1 MKTIKFIIILA
12 AIVTI
17 ASCGKK
23 EEKLNTQN
31 QSSTQNV
38 NPNTETKSNTNP
50 DTKKWL
56 GQYSFEE
63 SAKNVTGGGSQ
74 TWNYV
79 IDIKEK
85 DANTVVADIQ
95 VDGFQTMTRIEANV
109 KATADDV
116 EFIFEKYGKDNMFE
130 QYKKGDRLFSF
141 KLDEKNMI
149 ITNWDKM
156 KPNVIDNQKSGKVMF
171 KKIAS

>member
-12 AIVTI
+12 LIVTF

-23 EEKLNTQN
+23 EEKVKTEN

-38 NPNTETKSNTNP
+38 NPTGESSGTKNTAI
-50 DTKKWL
+50 KKWL

-63 SAKNVTGGGSQ
+63 SSKNVVGDGSQ

-95 VDGFQTMTRIEANV
+95 VDGFQTMTRIKANI
-109 KATADDV
+109 KATADSV
-116 EFIFEKYGKDNMFE
+116 EFIFDKYGKDNMFE
-130 QYKKGDRLFSF
+130 LYKKGDKLFSF
-141 KLDEKNMI
+141 VLDDKNMI

-156 KPNVIDNQKSGKVMF
+156 KPNVIENQKSGKVMF